1 MYFPFIINVSHCW
14 KYLEYLLD
22 TLSVWLMFVY
32 IADTQVF
39 AIIVNITFPFLYSFS
54 TMLLIPHL
62 FKWHGQNLKYF
73 TRNSYIKSR
82 FRILN
87 ELFNIVVEQVLLN
100 HNIQYRMQ
108 MFAKIIATR
117 IMFRIEIKWQFEPHT
132 CHNLLLENMRHA
144 VIINIEFLFILRCC
158 LAFFYYL
165 VTCITN
171 SCLELVR
178 SVW

>member
-22 TLSVWLMFVY
+22 TLSVWLIFVY

-73 TRNSYIKSR
+73 TRNSYIKKSISDFER
-82 FRILN
+82 AF
-87 ELFNIVVEQVLLN
+87 
-100 HNIQYRMQ
+100 QYCCWTSVGKSQYLISYANVRENYCNAYYVSNWNWMTVW
-108 MFAKIIATR
+108 ASYLS
-117 IMFRIEIKWQFEPHT
+117 QFTPGNYDAC
-132 CHNLLLENMRHA
+132 CH
-144 VIINIEFLFILRCC
+144 
-158 LAFFYYL
+158 
-165 VTCITN
+165 
-171 SCLELVR
+171 
-178 SVW
+178 